1 MKAAQYVSPETVK
14 INNVHKPTI
23 SKGEAL
29 VQVSHAGICGTD
41 MMIYFGKHP
50 RANAPLT
57 MGHEFSGTI
66 EEISGGVEFKKGDR
80 VVVEPTLSCGE
91 CDACKSGSTHV
102 CENLQLLGIDK
113 DGGFAEYVRVPIN
126 RLHKVPEGLSMSL
139 AALAEPVAVA
149 VHSVRRSTLKV
160 GQDVAILGAGP
171 IGLLIGLIAKINGA
185 KNIFITDV
193 SKFRLEKA
201 EKLGFQPINAQEVD
215 TVEEI
220 LMQTNGRYADVVFEV
235 AGTQT
240 TAEQMVD
247 LIKTQGQI
255 VVVSVFKNNPEIPQS
270 KMHYRELSLTTT
282 RCYSSDDFKTGINI
296 MSTSEAD
303 FSSII
308 THELSID
315 EIEDGFRLMQ
325 NQGESL
331 KVLIR
336 Q

>member
-1 MKAAQYVSPETVK
+1 MKAGQYLSPETVGV
-14 INNVHKPTI
+14 NNVEKPTI
-23 SKGEAL
+23 INGEAL
-29 VQVSHAGICGTD
+29 IKVSHAGICGTD
-41 MMIYFGKHP
+41 MMIYSGKHP
-50 RANAPLT
+50 RAKAPLT

-66 EEISGGVEFKKGDR
+66 EDVSRESEFKKGDR

-102 CENLQLLGIDK
+102 CENLQLIGIDK

-126 RLHKVPEGLSMSL
+126 RLHIVPQELSMPL

-160 GQDVAILGAGP
+160 GQNVVILGAGP
-171 IGLLIGLIAKINGA
+171 IGLLIGLIAKMNGA
-185 KNIFITDV
+185 KNIFISDV
-193 SKFRLEKA
+193 SSFRLEKA
-201 EKLGFQPINAQEVD
+201 ELLGFQTINAKELDTIEEV
-215 TVEEI
+215 
-220 LMQTNGRYADVVFEV
+220 LKQTNGEYADVVFEV

-240 TAEQMVD
+240 TADQMID

-255 VVVSVFKNNPEIPQS
+255 VVVSVFKNNPKIAQS

-282 RCYSSDDFKTGINI
+282 RCYSSNDFKTAIDI
-296 MSTSEAD
+296 MASGKVD
-303 FSSII
+303 FSPVI
-308 THELSID
+308 THEFSID
-315 EIEDGFRLMQ
+315 DIAEGFQLMQ

-331 KVLIR
+331 KILIR